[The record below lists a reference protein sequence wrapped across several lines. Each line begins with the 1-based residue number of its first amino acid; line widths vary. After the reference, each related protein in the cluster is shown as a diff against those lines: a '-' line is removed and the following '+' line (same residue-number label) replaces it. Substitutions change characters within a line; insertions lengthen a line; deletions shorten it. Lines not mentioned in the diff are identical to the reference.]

1 MNLRFALCGF
11 LAING
16 VAAFQPKAFG
26 VTEKKRLLS
35 TLDAPVWRTPMNVPQ
50 MVARKEQA
58 VMNITRVCFKA
69 KSALL
74 MTL

>member
-50 MVARKEQA
+50 MVAGGAERAGGDEYYEG
-58 VMNITRVCFKA
+58 MF
-69 KSALL
+69 
-74 MTL
+74 